1 MAAPLGLPQHQLDP
15 RTFTLQHLATQMN
28 DQGFNVSKHY
38 RRTRWRAWIASRVFW
53 CLFFM
58 RLSAIKKR

>member
-1 MAAPLGLPQHQLDP
+1 MATPLGLPQDQLDP

-38 RRTRWRAWIASRVFW
+38 RRTRWRTVDRFKGFPVSVFHGAD
-53 CLFFM
+53 
-58 RLSAIKKR
+58 AIKRR